1 MSNLIIVVFIAVTLL
16 VLAVMSML
24 RRYVVDKERHVR
36 KRLDAIQLLAGRH
49 NPEVQ
54 QVVRD
59 QHFSQIPLL
68 HRWLERVNV
77 SKNLQNIIAQANLSL
92 TVSRLMLLMASGGV
106 LALLLTARSGNPVLI
121 AGATFALGGGPLFYV
136 FNRRKAR
143 RRLFEQQFPDA
154 LDMMTSALRAGHGF
168 TKALQLVAMEA
179 PDPIGTEF
187 RKTFEEQ
194 NLGLPMKEALLNLTN
209 RIASVD
215 VKLFVTAVV
224 IQRESGG
231 NLTEVLLK
239 ISETIRA
246 RFKLMGQVKALTAQ
260 GRFSSWILG
269 GLPVVLAL
277 IISILNP
284 DYIMLLFK
292 DSFGKMMVTMAL
304 TMEIIGFLVIRKI
317 VNVKLE

>member
-36 KRLDAIQLLAGRH
+36 KRLDAIQILTARH
-49 NPEVQ
+49 NPEIQ

-292 DSFGKMMVTMAL
+292 DSFGKIMVTMAL

>member
-1 MSNLIIVVFIAVTLL
+1 MFNLIIVVFVAVTLL
-16 VLAVMSML
+16 VLTGMSML
-24 RRYVVDKERHVR
+24 RRYVVDKEQNVR
-36 KRLDAIQLLAGRH
+36 KRLNAIQRLTLRH
-49 NPEVQ
+49 QPEVQ

-59 QHFSQIPLL
+59 QQLSQIPLL

-77 SKNLQNIIAQANLSL
+77 SKKLQEIIAQANLSF
-92 TVSRLMLLMASGGV
+92 TVSRLVLMMTIGAA
-106 LALLLTARSGNPVLI
+106 LALLLTVRSGNPVLI
-121 AGATFALGGGPLFYV
+121 AGAMLGLGGGPLFHV
-136 FNRRKAR
+136 LNRRKTR

-194 NLGLPMKEALLNLTN
+194 NLGLPMREALLNLTG
-209 RIASVD
+209 RIPSVD
-215 VKLFVTAVV
+215 VKLFVTAVI

-231 NLTEVLLK
+231 NLTEVLIK
-239 ISETIRA
+239 ISETIRS

-269 GLPVVLAL
+269 GLPIALAM

-284 DYIMLLFK
+284 DYIMLLFN
-292 DSFGKMMVTMAL
+292 DAFGKIMVTIAL
-304 TMEIIGFLVIRKI
+304 TMEIIGFFVIRKI
-317 VNVKLE
+317 VNIKLE

>member
-1 MSNLIIVVFIAVTLL
+1 MFNLIIVVFVAVSLL

-24 RRYVVDKERHVR
+24 RRHVVAKERNVH
-36 KRLDAIQLLAGRH
+36 KRLEAIRVLATRH

-59 QHFSQIPLL
+59 EQLSQIPLL

-77 SKNLQNIIAQANLSL
+77 SKNLQNIIAQANLTL
-92 TVSRLMLLMASGGV
+92 TVSRLILMMAIGGA
-106 LALLLTARSGNPVLI
+106 LALLLTARSGNPVLM
-121 AGATFALGGGPLFYV
+121 AGATFGLGGGPLFYV
-136 FNRRKAR
+136 LNRRKAR

-179 PDPIGTEF
+179 PDPVGTEF

-194 NLGLPMKEALLNLTN
+194 NLGLPIREALLNLTQ

-239 ISETIRA
+239 ISETIRS
-246 RFKLMGQVKALTAQ
+246 RFKLMGQVKTLTAQ

-269 GLPVVLAL
+269 GLPVALAL
-277 IISILNP
+277 IISMLNP

-292 DSFGKMMVTMAL
+292 DPFGKMMVTAAL
-304 TMEIIGFLVIRKI
+304 MMEIIGFVVIRKI